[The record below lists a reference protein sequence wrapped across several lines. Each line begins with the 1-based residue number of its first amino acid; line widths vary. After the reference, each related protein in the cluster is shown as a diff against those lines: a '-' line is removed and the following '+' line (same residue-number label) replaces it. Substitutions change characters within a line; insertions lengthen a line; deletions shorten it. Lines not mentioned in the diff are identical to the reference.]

1 MGKTTNPQK
10 LVDLGKLWVKNGGV
24 NLGIKGDLD
33 HVEQGVSYHL
43 GKAELKP
50 NAPSATS
57 ARDKAG
63 LTNAASAID
72 LGKLDKKLAN
82 MQAFSRWVVARC
94 MDNPACAMTSSRS
107 STQPMARRCNGTT
120 VPPM

>member
-1 MGKTTNPQK
+1 MGKTTNPK
-10 LVDLGKLWVKNGGV
+10 ELVDLGKLWVKNGGV

-63 LTNAASAID
+63 LTNAASA
-72 LGKLDKKLAN
+72 
-82 MQAFSRWVVARC
+82 
-94 MDNPACAMTSSRS
+94 
-107 STQPMARRCNGTT
+107 MARRCNGTT
-120 VPPM
+120 VPPPPPLSRASAPSA